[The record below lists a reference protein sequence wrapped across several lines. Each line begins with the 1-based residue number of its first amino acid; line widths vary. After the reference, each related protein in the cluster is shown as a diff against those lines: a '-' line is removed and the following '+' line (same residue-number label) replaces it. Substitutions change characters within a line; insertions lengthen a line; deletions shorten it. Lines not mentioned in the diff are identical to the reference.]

1 MVSATKSEMP
11 PNSLGMSWMVVI
23 LITQLVKTLF
33 ITIQISL
40 VGALR
45 SMLRTL
51 PLLPCIVIPHI
62 NQMPRLL
69 KIIQALR
76 IVVLMVIA
84 TSICSFLVGLEI
96 LLFQNK
102 LLNSKPLQDQMPQP
116 INRGLFKMANTSSP
130 LV

>member
-1 MVSATKSEMP
+1 M
-11 PNSLGMSWMVVI
+11 L
-23 LITQLVKTLF
+23 KTL
-33 ITIQISL
+33 L
-40 VGALR
+40 
-45 SMLRTL
+45 
-51 PLLPCIVIPHI
+51 LLPCIAIPHI

-102 LLNSKPLQDQMPQP
+102 LLNLKLLQGQTPLLAS
-116 INRGLFKMANTSSP
+116 RGSFKMVNILSP

>member
-23 LITQLVKTLF
+23 LIIRLAKTLF
-33 ITIQISL
+33 ITIRTSL
-40 VGALR
+40 VEALR
-45 SMLRTL
+45 SILKTL
-51 PLLPCIVIPHI
+51 LLLLCIVIPHI

-84 TSICSFLVGLEI
+84 ISICSFLVGLEI

-102 LLNSKPLQDQMPQP
+102 LLNLKPLQDQMPQL
-116 INRGLFKMANTSSP
+116 INRGLSKTVNILSP